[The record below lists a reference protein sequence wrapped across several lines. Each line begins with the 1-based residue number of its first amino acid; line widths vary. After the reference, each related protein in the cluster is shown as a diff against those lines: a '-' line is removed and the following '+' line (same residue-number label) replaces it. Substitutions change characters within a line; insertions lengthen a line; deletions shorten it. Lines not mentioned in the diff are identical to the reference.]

1 MANRYQFP
9 NISQDINN
17 RYSDSINALLPT
29 YYRLSIARL
38 PATTYFCQTASVPSV
53 SLTDISVSTPFAT
66 MRTPSKMEFDDLT
79 ISFIVD
85 EQLTNWLEIFNWM
98 RTSTNVENYTEIKP
112 VNTHLTEA
120 NIVILNSAKQPKF
133 NIMFEGVYPKSLSSI
148 DFSSVIMDP
157 EAIQSTVTFGY
168 RSYNIE
174 VI

>member
-112 VNTHLTEA
+112 
-120 NIVILNSAKQPKF
+120 
-133 NIMFEGVYPKSLSSI
+133 LSSI

-157 EAIQSTVTFGY
+157 EVIQSTVTFGY

>member
-1 MANRYQFP
+1 M
-9 NISQDINN
+9 
-17 RYSDSINALLPT
+17 
-29 YYRLSIARL
+29 
-38 PATTYFCQTASVPSV
+38 
-53 SLTDISVSTPFAT
+53 STPFAT

-157 EAIQSTVTFGY
+157 EVIQSTVTFGY